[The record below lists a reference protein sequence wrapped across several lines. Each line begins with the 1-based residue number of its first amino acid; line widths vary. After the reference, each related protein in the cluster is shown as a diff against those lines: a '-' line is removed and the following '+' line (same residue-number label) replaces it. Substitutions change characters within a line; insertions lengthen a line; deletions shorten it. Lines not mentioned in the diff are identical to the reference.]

1 MGKPETLFARA
12 FTACYS
18 GHAVLAVGAHPDD
31 LELGAGGT
39 LARLAREGARVVMA
53 VASVPGDYARR
64 RAEAA
69 KAAEIL
75 GCELRV
81 LVDAANR
88 RLEDLKSYELVAL
101 LDGLVREIEPALVL
115 THSAS
120 EVHRDHVLVHNACLS
135 TQRLRHFDF
144 LTFHPTMCRPMPVP
158 FHARAY
164 VDVSGVMDAKMAA
177 IAAHRSQFGDRGI
190 DLEVFRDMAR
200 MTGRLV
206 GVPYAEALDV
216 GRMLLR

>member
-12 FTACYS
+12 FTARYA

-53 VASVPGDYARR
+53 VASVPGDFARR

-81 LVDAANR
+81 LVDAGR

-101 LDGLVREIEPALVL
+101 LDGVVQELEPALVL

-158 FHARAY
+158 FHARAF
-164 VDVSGVMDAKMAA
+164 VDVSRVMEAKMAA
-177 IAAHRSQFGDRGI
+177 IAAHASQFADRGI

-206 GVPYAEALDV
+206 GVAYAEALDV
-216 GRMLLR
+216 GRILLS